1 MSAPRIG
8 CRGRNRESFVNGT
21 PLRFGVFIP
30 PQHPLRENPTLLFE
44 RDLAVVSL
52 CDRLGFEEAWIGEH
66 HSGGYET
73 IAAPELVI
81 AVAAE
86 RTKTIRL
93 GTGVRS
99 LPYAHPFMVADTIVQ
114 LDHMTRGRVMFGIG
128 PGALPMD
135 AIQLGVDPS
144 RTREMMVEALEVI
157 IPLLAGETVSAETDW
172 FTLRDARLQ
181 IEPLTRPR
189 MEIAVT
195 SVRSPAGAMLAG
207 RFGLGTLSLGGA
219 SDDALEKY
227 AEHGRICQ
235 ETAAKHGQTV
245 DPARHRI
252 AVPVHIAETRER
264 AIADM
269 GFGFEKWADYASDVL
284 PFSPL
289 GAVSDNRLEFV
300 METRR
305 AIIGT
310 PDDAIAAIEAIR
322 AGSGGMGAF
331 LIMEQNWADWA
342 AADRSYEMFARY
354 VIPHFRRQFRARQRS
369 YDASKARHASY
380 VVAARQGVAN
390 AQERY
395 REQQEATVARN
406 TGTAGKASS

>member
-1 MSAPRIG
+1 
-8 CRGRNRESFVNGT
+8 
-21 PLRFGVFIP
+21 
-30 PQHPLRENPTLLFE
+30 
-44 RDLAVVSL
+44 
-52 CDRLGFEEAWIGEH
+52 
-66 HSGGYET
+66 
-73 IAAPELVI
+73 
-81 AVAAE
+81 
-86 RTKTIRL
+86 
-93 GTGVRS
+93 
-99 LPYAHPFMVADTIVQ
+99 
-114 LDHMTRGRVMFGIG
+114 MFGIG

-135 AIQLGVDPS
+135 AIQLGLDPS

-157 IPLLAGETVSAETDW
+157 IPLLAGETVTAETDW
-172 FTLRDARLQ
+172 FTLRNAKLQ

-219 SDDALEKY
+219 SDDALAKY

-245 DPARHRI
+245 DPAQHRI

-264 AIADM
+264 AIADV
-269 GFGFEKWADYASDVL
+269 GFGFEAWADYARDVL
-284 PFSPL
+284 PFSPI
-289 GAVSDNRLEFV
+289 GSVSENRLGFV

-305 AIIGT
+305 AIVGT
-310 PDDAIAAIEAIR
+310 PDDAIEAIEAIQ

-331 LIMEQNWADWA
+331 LIMEQNWADWSA
-342 AADRSYEMFARY
+342 ANRSYEMFARY
-354 VIPHFRRQFRARQRS
+354 VIPHFRRQFSARRHS
-369 YDASKARHASY
+369 YDVSRARHADY

-395 REQQEATVARN
+395 REQREAAAEKADV
-406 TGTAGKASS
+406 GGKA